1 MPSQGSDSATSAIA
15 DEKAVISRMQTYL
28 AQTNLVV
35 SPGGFYRKI
44 LPQPAAVSKPLKYLP
59 CRDAISSLVLLERAE
74 FGTRPAIK
82 VGCKF
87 NAGGVEER
95 PSQMIDIHGA
105 DHQGP
110 DDVGQ
115 SATNV
120 SCR

>member
-1 MPSQGSDSATSAIA
+1 M
-15 DEKAVISRMQTYL
+15 
-28 AQTNLVV
+28 AQTNLVPL
-35 SPGGFYRKI
+35 PGEDLCSGKS
-44 LPQPAAVSKPLKYLP
+44 LAAEPPAASSSNI
-59 CRDAISSLVLLERAE
+59 CRAATPSPPLVLLERAE

-82 VGCKF
+82 LGCKF
-87 NAGGVEER
+87 DAGGVEER

-120 SCR
+120 SCG